1 MYEKPIGSP
10 QQDPFDALVDVL
22 AAADR
27 YDVTLAV
34 IPVAFAVALI
44 VATVTSLPTPPLL
57 AVAALFGSLAVV
69 DACYLNP
76 PVPIDSGGDQ
86 GST

>member
-1 MYEKPIGSP
+1 MHEKRIGSP
-10 QQDPFDALVDVL
+10 QRDPFDALVDVL

-27 YDVTLAV
+27 YDFALAV

-44 VATVTSLPTPPLL
+44 VATVTSVSTPQML
-57 AVAALFGSLAVV
+57 AVAALVGALVIA
-69 DACYLNP
+69 DACYFNP
-76 PVPIDSGGDQ
+76 PVRDGGRDDQ